1 MEKVSQFMYK
11 RPIGD
16 EDKVFSTLQGI
27 LHIDCYAVNIVYS
40 GFHPTTVS
48 SRINRIYCRGQD
60 EHLS

>member
-1 MEKVSQFMYK
+1 MYK

-16 EDKVFSTLQGI
+16 EDKVFSTLRGI